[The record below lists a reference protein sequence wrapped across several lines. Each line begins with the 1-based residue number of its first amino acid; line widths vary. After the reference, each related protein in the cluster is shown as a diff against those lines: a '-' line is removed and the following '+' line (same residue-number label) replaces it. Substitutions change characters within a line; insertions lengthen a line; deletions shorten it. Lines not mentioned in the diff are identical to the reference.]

1 MLSRL
6 LDILSPRADG
16 EDVFIGDNMHPQGQ
30 RVYGGQV
37 LAQAVRA
44 ALNTV
49 DAQREIHSQHAY
61 FLRPGDVSEPIRY
74 EVERARDG
82 GSFSSR
88 RVVALQK
95 GKPILVS
102 SMSFQEASEGGSY
115 QPDMPQVPPPE
126 QLVSDRELHR
136 QAGTVD
142 EGFMITTGE
151 DLEFRL
157 VEPVDY
163 KNPRPRDPALQ
174 MWIRTTAP
182 VPDDPRLHLA
192 LLAYMS
198 DAYLIDACL
207 LAHGWSYENTYLQ
220 IASLDHAL
228 WFHGDLRADQ
238 WLLHTVE
245 AEQVGGGRGLA
256 RGSFYTRE
264 GCLVA
269 TVMQQGVMRR
279 R

>member
-1 MLSRL
+1 MLERL
-6 LDILSPRADG
+6 LEVLNPRQES
-16 EDVFIGDNMHPQGQ
+16 EDVFIGENMHPGGM

-49 DAQREIHSQHAY
+49 EEGREIHSQHAY
-61 FLRPGDVSEPIRY
+61 FLRPGDVGEPIRY

-88 RVVALQK
+88 RVVALQY

-102 SMSFQEASEGGSY
+102 SMSFQEPSRGDSY
-115 QPDMPQVPPPE
+115 QPQMPQVPPPE
-126 QLVSDRELHR
+126 ELVSDREFH
-136 QAGTVD
+136 QKAGTLD
-142 EGFMITTGE
+142 EAFMITTGE

-163 KNPRPRDPALQ
+163 HNPTPREPSLQ
-174 MWIRTTAP
+174 MWITTTGP
-182 VPDDPRLHLA
+182 LSDDQHLHRA
-192 LLAYMS
+192 MLAYIS

-207 LAHGWSYENTYLQ
+207 LPGGYVYGESGLQ

-228 WFHGDLRADQ
+228 WFHEDFRADK
-238 WLLHTVE
+238 WLLHTLE

-256 RGSFYTRE
+256 RGSFYTRD
-264 GCLVA
+264 GRLAA
-269 TVMQQGVMRR
+269 TVMQQGVMRLR
-279 R
+279 